1 MKNTYKKLH
10 ADARNSKFMSNH
22 KRRVT
27 MKAFIT
33 SGCCYY
39 QWVWM
44 FHSGKL
50 NNWINKLHETAL
62 RIIYQDDASS
72 YTELFEKYNSAT
84 IHNKNIQLLNYLKQR
99 MGYHCLFEQ
108 HFCGKRTIL

>member
-10 ADARNSKFMSNH
+10 ADARNSKFISNH

-50 NNWINKLHETAL
+50 NN
-62 RIIYQDDASS
+62 
-72 YTELFEKYNSAT
+72 
-84 IHNKNIQLLNYLKQR
+84 
-99 MGYHCLFEQ
+99 
-108 HFCGKRTIL
+108 